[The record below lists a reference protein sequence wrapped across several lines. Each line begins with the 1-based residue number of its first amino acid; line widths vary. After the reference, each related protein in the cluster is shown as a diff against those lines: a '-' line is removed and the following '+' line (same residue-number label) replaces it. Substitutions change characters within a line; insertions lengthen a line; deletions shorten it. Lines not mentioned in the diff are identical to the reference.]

1 MSKLDDFLFCAK
13 YCILQNSTVLSS
25 NMAKVFFFKFQL
37 KIPKQGILGLKFDFF
52 FYFERNFAVGQIAGC
67 WFQIWKYSLK
77 LKPNEFSV
85 PNFWIF
91 IFAGNFVLTNSK
103 VLISNMAIGFQNYS
117 RKTPQ
122 QGFFGPK
129 LENYLH
135 CTKL

>member
-1 MSKLDDFLFCAK
+1 MIFCFARNIAFYK
-13 YCILQNSTVLSS
+13 IQRWCRQIWQ
-25 NMAKVFFFKFQL
+25 KFFFFQ
-37 KIPKQGILGLKFDFF
+37 ISAENTQTRHFGSQIRFF
-52 FYFERNFAVGQIAGC
+52 FYFESNFAVGQIAGC